1 MAEVKVPPAPPLP
14 ANQQQQFQRDVKDIH
29 FDFDWSDLR
38 AEDRTIPAS
47 DAEWLKVHPDVLVTL
62 AGDAD
67 ERGDIVYNA
76 RHCDQRRLSRI
87 GSFPRAHPVRHRM
100 GQVVSHLHRIR
111 GELLEP
117 ESAHPYRALATRAN
131 LAHRSRVALAALP
144 VRAGV
149 RTSWRDTSQ
158 SV

>member
-14 ANQQQQFQRDVKDIH
+14 ANQQQQFRRDVKDIH

-67 ERGDIVYNA
+67 ERGDIVYN
-76 RHCDQRRLSRI
+76 
-87 GSFPRAHPVRHRM
+87 
-100 GQVVSHLHRIR
+100 
-111 GELLEP
+111 
-117 ESAHPYRALATRAN
+117 
-131 LAHRSRVALAALP
+131 VALSDRCAPLRP
-144 VRAGV
+144 E
-149 RTSWRDTSQ
+149 TP
-158 SV
+158 